1 MTYYDWKKNIVN
13 NYQIQNKFEMKQ
25 FGIVPINENT
35 EYGKKLVCTNIFGT
49 NNNDLVNEIFT
60 SDDEISIIVGYGGNG
75 NLHLG
80 HLLLSNELLFY
91 LKNLKKPKIYFV
103 NFEVDDDKSFV
114 EKINKLIDSS
124 IISYDFTII
133 DYRNVEALKLKKMI
147 SKLLNVKT
155 VNRIM
160 GWENADMYSY
170 NKMLDMITTFSLGS
184 ILKEK
189 NSIVITDINQK
200 TYYALYKQIENK
212 LHIHTSCF
220 FYHMLMPSLKSPNER
235 MSIKNTKSLVYLD
248 DCYEEIYNKLLK
260 SYSGMAYKE
269 LTCSILRIVDLLLP
283 EADTV
288 KLINDCICINNNCKQ
303 CKDKNIEKIIRK
315 IIDRRG

>member
-1 MTYYDWKKNIVN
+1 MTYYDWKKNIIN
-13 NYQIQNKFEMKQ
+13 NYQIQNQFEMKQ
-25 FGIVPINENT
+25 FGIVPIDENA

-49 NNNDLVNEIFT
+49 NDNALVNEIFT
-60 SDDEISIIVGYGGNG
+60 SDDEVSIIIGYGGNG

-91 LKNLKKPKIYFV
+91 LKNLKKSKIYFV

-114 EKINKLIDSS
+114 EKINKLIDSNINS
-124 IISYDFTII
+124 HDFTII

-147 SKLLNVKT
+147 SKLLNIRT

-160 GWENADMYSY
+160 GWKNADMYSY
-170 NKMLDMITTFSLGS
+170 NKMLDMITTFAVGS

-189 NSIVITDINQK
+189 NSIIITDINQK

-212 LHIHTSCF
+212 LHTQSSCF
-220 FYHMLMPSLKSPNER
+220 LYHMLMPSLKSPNER
-235 MSIKNTKSLVYLD
+235 MSIKNIKSLVYLD
-248 DCYEEIYNKLLK
+248 DCPKEIYNKLLK
-260 SYSGMAYKE
+260 SYSGMTHKE
-269 LTCSILRIVDLLLP
+269 STCSILRVADLLAS
-283 EADTV
+283 ETDTA
-288 KLINDCICINNNCKQ
+288 KLINDCISINNNCKQ
-303 CKDKNIEKIIRK
+303 CKEKNIEKIIQK